1 MAFVGSAAAPLRV
14 GAGASAT
21 SSLCGAPVA
30 APVVA
35 RRAGAA
41 VTMGATT
48 DSRTNMDGTSFTL
61 DTLVFTPNPVPATTE
76 EKDLLCATFVKQ
88 VFGNAYVMEEER
100 SDFYVAESMYRAG
113 QLPMKELVRAAA
125 KSATYRRRFWDACGP
140 YRYTELAFKHLLGR
154 GVNTQVEA
162 AAFMGVAQSKG
173 YDASVDWLVDSEEY
187 DQKFGEDFVPGMLF
201 RGTYS
206 PNEDFNRMAAA
217 YSSPGTSDK
226 SLTGRARV
234 KGIDNAN
241 WVLSLEGAG
250 VPSKFVSTI
259 ATNGST
265 AFSSVSKGL
274 PKRSDL
280 DRQDRNSGLIKA
292 TPAVVNEK
300 AAPRRRVEVV
310 PGSYMYLTPAEEAE
324 FVRTNYGQSK
334 EVAAKKGDL
343 ASKKAMLAEL
353 QKQIAALELTA

>member
-1 MAFVGSAAAPLRV
+1 MAFVGSAAPLRV
-14 GAGASAT
+14 GAAAT
-21 SSLCGAPVA
+21 ASSLCGAPVSR
-30 APVVA
+30 PVAA
-35 RRAGAA
+35 RRAAAA

-48 DSRTNMDGTSFTL
+48 DSRSNMDGVSITL
-61 DTLVFTPNPVPATTE
+61 DTLVYTPNPVPATTE
-76 EKDLLCATFVKQ
+76 EKDLLCTTFVKQ

-125 KSATYRRRFWDACGP
+125 KSDTYRRRFWDACGP

-154 GVNTQVEA
+154 GVNSQAEA
-162 AAFMGVAQSKG
+162 AAFMGVAQTKG
-173 YDASVDWLVDSEEY
+173 YYAAVDWIIDSEEY
-187 DQKFGEDFVPGMLF
+187 DQKFGDDFVPGMLF

-206 PNEDFNRMAAA
+206 PNEDFNRMSAA

-241 WVLSLEGAG
+241 RVLSLEGAG

-259 ATNGST
+259 ASNGATSFT
-265 AFSSVSKGL
+265 AVAKGL
-274 PKRSDL
+274 PKRSDI
-280 DRQDRNSGLIKA
+280 DRQDRNSGLIKS
-292 TPAVVNEK
+292 TPAIVNES

-324 FVRTNYGQSK
+324 FTRSNYGQSK
-334 EVAAKKGDL
+334 DAAAKKGDL

-353 QKQIAALELTA
+353 QKQIAALEMSP

>member
-1 MAFVGSAAAPLRV
+1 MAFVGSAAPLRV
-14 GAGASAT
+14 GAAAVA
-21 SSLCGAPVA
+21 SSLCGTPVSRPA
-30 APVVA
+30 AT
-35 RRAGAA
+35 RRAAAA
-41 VTMGATT
+41 VTMATTT
-48 DSRTNMDGTSFTL
+48 DSRSNMDGVSFTL

-100 SDFYVAESMYRAG
+100 NDFYVAESMYRAG

-125 KSATYRRRFWDACGP
+125 KSDTYRRRFWDACGP

-154 GVNTQVEA
+154 GVNTQAEA
-162 AAFMGVAQSKG
+162 AAFMGVAQSQG
-173 YDASVDWLVDSEEY
+173 YYAAVDWLIDSEEY
-187 DQKFGEDFVPGMLF
+187 DQKFGDDFVPGMLF

-217 YSSPGTSDK
+217 YSAPGTSDK

-241 WVLSLEGAG
+241 RVLSLEGAG

-259 ATNGST
+259 AGNGATSFT
-265 AFSSVSKGL
+265 AVSKGL

-280 DRQDRNSGLIKA
+280 DRQDRNSGLIKSS
-292 TPAVVNEK
+292 AVVNES

-310 PGSYMYLTPAEEAE
+310 PGSYMYLTPAEEAD
-324 FVRTNYGQSK
+324 FTRTNYGQSK
-334 EVAAKKGDL
+334 EMAAKKGDL

-353 QKQIAALELTA
+353 QKQIAALEMST